1 MRPASSST
9 AAASALPYELRM
21 AKGASA
27 AISEV
32 SSTRNSE
39 KGSSTDRRSRKT
51 LPYGS
56 TTGIATSS
64 AIATARDSSS
74 QSQSRTPGRGKSPPP
89 FDLAGRNSG
98 SKFRNELYVLDV
110 LGMFVER
117 DDNRRLRPRLRGNAE
132 PRGCTV
138 GDHLVRFRYI
148 EVSRCGSLQ
157 AVPRQNRLD
166 VAAPRDLA
174 RDT

>member
-9 AAASALPYELRM
+9 AAASALPYELKM

-74 QSQSRTPGRGKSPPP
+74 QSQSRTPVRGKSLPP

-98 SKFRNELYVLDV
+98 SKFRNELLYVLDV

-138 GDHLVRFRYI
+138 
-148 EVSRCGSLQ
+148 
-157 AVPRQNRLD
+157 
-166 VAAPRDLA
+166 
-174 RDT
+174 

>member
-1 MRPASSST
+1 
-9 AAASALPYELRM
+9 M

-64 AIATARDSSS
+64 AIAIRRENRPASGRREHPGGGRASPDRPNRLRRDH
-74 QSQSRTPGRGKSPPP
+74 Q
-89 FDLAGRNSG
+89 
-98 SKFRNELYVLDV
+98 V
-110 LGMFVER
+110 LGSAER
-117 DDNRRLRPRLRGNAE
+117 IRAGKARRPT
-132 PRGCTV
+132 C
-138 GDHLVRFRYI
+138 
-148 EVSRCGSLQ
+148 
-157 AVPRQNRLD
+157 
-166 VAAPRDLA
+166 APSPA
-174 RDT
+174 P